1 MPMNPQAIMGL
12 GRKFMEPRILLT
24 AAELDVFTP
33 IAEGPLSAEEVAD
46 RLEVP
51 PRGIARLLDALVPMG
66 LLEKQAGRYS
76 CPPPVA
82 AVLSQDSPTSLRPM
96 LMLNVGGWRRW
107 SNLTD
112 IIRRGGSEARPA
124 MFSDDHHE
132 QAMFIKAMHVI
143 ASKLAPA
150 VVAAIDPGD
159 AKRLLDIGGA
169 LGTYTQAFLEA
180 APELSA
186 TLFDQP
192 PVIGLARAHFEGSD
206 LAARITFA
214 AGDFYQDELPPDH
227 DLALLSAIIHQNSP
241 EQNVELYKK
250 TNRALR
256 PGGRLVIRDHV
267 MSADHTQPAGGT
279 LFAINML
286 VVTAGGSTYSFDEI
300 RRDLEAADFTR
311 VKLLQS
317 GEMMDGL
324 VEAFKP

>member
-1 MPMNPQAIMGL
+1 MPMDPQTILGL
-12 GRKFMEPRILLT
+12 GRKFMQPRVLLT

-46 RLEVP
+46 RLQVP
-51 PRGIARLLDALVPMG
+51 PRGIAILLDALVPMG
-66 LLEKQAGRYS
+66 LLEKEDGRYA

-82 AVLSQDSPTSLRPM
+82 AILSKDSPTSLLPM
-96 LMLNVGGWRRW
+96 LLLSAGGWKRW
-107 SNLTD
+107 SNLTE
-112 IIRRGGSEARPA
+112 IVRQGGTDAKPA
-124 MFSDDHHE
+124 MFSGDRRE
-132 QAMFIKAMHVI
+132 QATFIKAMHVI
-143 ASKLAPA
+143 ASKLAPG

-180 APELSA
+180 APDLSA

-192 PVIGLARAHFEGSD
+192 PVIEMARAHFEGND

-214 AGDFYQDELPPDH
+214 AGDFYEDELPPDH

-241 EQNVELYKK
+241 EQNVELYRKA
-250 TNRALR
+250 NRALR

-267 MSADHTQPAGGT
+267 MSPDHTQPAAGT
-279 LFAINML
+279 LFAVNML
-286 VVTAGGSTYSFDEI
+286 VVTSGGNTYSFDEI
-300 RRDLEAADFTR
+300 RRDLEKADFAR

-324 VEAFKP
+324 VEAFKA